1 MKIAHINMFYLPTF
15 GGVEQVMYELAIRQA
30 KQGHEVHI
38 FCCDSDK
45 YSRIPKKEEMLD
57 NIHIHRYPYWF
68 RLSLSTH
75 IWPSLL
81 WKLPKYNFDIVH
93 THVSGHLYVLLTG
106 LVSKFKRSKHIHT
119 THCPW
124 TDAFR
129 PKILKPFLFLNDL
142 FLNKF
147 SFNLIDKVVSITPWE
162 VDTFLS
168 KLTQKSKIKVIPNGM
183 DKILFKKITP
193 NNFKKKYGIKGK
205 LVLFFG
211 RLNPTKAPQILAKA
225 AIEISKERKDISFVW
240 VGPDEGKLEEV
251 RRLISPY
258 KNMQYLEAIR
268 DKEKIAEMYQAAD
281 VYVLPSYRE
290 GLPLTLFEAYASAL
304 PVVASP
310 CNGIPYELK
319 ENVNGF
325 LVNYG
330 NVDLLKKRILEVL
343 DNPKLAKQFSKTNL
357 EKAKNYTWDI
367 ITQRYLD
374 LYEETSSTP
383 AQ

>member
-15 GGVEQVMYELAIRQA
+15 GGVEQVMYELATRQA

-45 YSRIPKKEEMLD
+45 YSRIPKKIEMLEGVV
-57 NIHIHRYPYWF
+57 IHRYPYWF

-81 WKLPKYNFDIVH
+81 WKLPKYNFDILH

-106 LVSKFKRSKHIHT
+106 IVSKFKDSKHIHT

-129 PKILKPFLFLNDL
+129 PKILKPFLFVNNI
-142 FLNKF
+142 FLNKL
-147 SFNLIDKVVSITPWE
+147 SFKLIDKVISITPWE

-168 KLTQKSKIKVIPNGM
+168 KFTSKSKIKVIPNGM
-183 DKILFKKITP
+183 DKIFLKKRSP
-193 NNFKKKYGIKGK
+193 NNFKKKHKIKGK

-225 AIEISKERKDISFVW
+225 AIEITKERKDISFIW

-251 RRLISPY
+251 RRLIEPY
-258 KNMQYLEAIR
+258 KNMQYIEPIR

-281 VYVLPSYRE
+281 VYLLPSYRE
-290 GLPLTLFEAYASAL
+290 GLPLTLFEAYASGL

-319 ENVNGF
+319 DGKNGF
-325 LVNYG
+325 LVPYG
-330 NVDLLKKRILEVL
+330 NIQTLKKRILEVL
-343 DNPKLAKQFSKTNL
+343 DNQKLAKKFSKNNL
-357 EKAKNYTWDI
+357 EKAKNYTWDLI
-367 ITQRYLD
+367 NERYLEV
-374 LYEETSSTP
+374 YKNAKKNFSN
-383 AQ
+383 